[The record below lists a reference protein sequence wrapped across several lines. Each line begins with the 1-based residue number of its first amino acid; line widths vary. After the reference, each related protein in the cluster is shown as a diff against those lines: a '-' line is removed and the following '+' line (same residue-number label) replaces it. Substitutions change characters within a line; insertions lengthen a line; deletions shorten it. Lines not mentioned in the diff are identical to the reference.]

1 MRKNVVFLI
10 LLVLGANLFSLERSD
25 FDRVVDFQAT
35 IKALSTTEDLSALSG
50 RLLLLS
56 GTISNMVFVGTK
68 KDNFNVEV
76 SLVAGEW
83 LGLEDIG
90 IYNCVIIFEGSEFF
104 STFPRR
110 LPRNPKPGVIGVND
124 SILVLA
130 KALQPLNKDKHGIRW
145 LLQGLHVRSL
155 K

>member
-1 MRKNVVFLI
+1 MRKTVVFLI

-25 FDRVVDFQAT
+25 FDRVVDFQGT
-35 IKALSTTEDLSALSG
+35 IKALSNAEDLSALSG
-50 RLLLLS
+50 KLLLLS

-76 SLVAGEW
+76 TLVAGEW
-83 LGLEDIG
+83 LGLEDID
-90 IYNCVIIFEGSEFF
+90 IYYCTIIFEGSEFF
-104 STFPRR
+104 SVFPRR
-110 LPRNPKPGVIGVND
+110 LPKNPKLGTIGFNYP
-124 SILVLA
+124 ILVLA
-130 KALQPLNKDKHGIRW
+130 KALQPLNKDKYGTHW